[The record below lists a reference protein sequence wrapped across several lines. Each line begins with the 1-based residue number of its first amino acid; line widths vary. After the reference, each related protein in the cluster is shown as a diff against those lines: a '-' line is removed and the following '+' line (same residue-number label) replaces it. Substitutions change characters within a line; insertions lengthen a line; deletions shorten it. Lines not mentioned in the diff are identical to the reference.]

1 MSTKGLGKGV
11 PSNIPNPTAVG
22 TEGVSR
28 ERAAESGQRC
38 SPYLASPIAS
48 AGDTARCWVD
58 PAVWFLYSYFDK
70 ISGGRKSKQ
79 KVSAIGIV
87 CFDKE
92 NFHFVFCFFFF
103 NCATIEEFKFMLF
116 SLFYSASTLQYMI
129 KY

>member
-1 MSTKGLGKGV
+1 M
-11 PSNIPNPTAVG
+11 
-22 TEGVSR
+22 
-28 ERAAESGQRC
+28 
-38 SPYLASPIAS
+38 
-48 AGDTARCWVD
+48 WV
-58 PAVWFLYSYFDK
+58 LYSYFDK

-92 NFHFVFCFFFF
+92 NFHFVFWVFL

-116 SLFYSASTLQYMI
+116 SLFYSALTLQYMI